1 MKRLFLF
8 AVVSLL
14 AAFAPAACAQTPPDF
29 KRTEDIVY
37 GRKFGT
43 ALTLDVF
50 QPEKTNGCA
59 VSRSRRG

>member
-1 MKRLFLF
+1 MKKLLLAFTL
-8 AVVSLL
+8 VSL
-14 AAFAPAACAQTPPDF
+14 AANCAWPQSAEIVGY
-29 KRTEDIVY
+29 KRTEDVIY
-37 GRKFGT
+37 ARKFGT